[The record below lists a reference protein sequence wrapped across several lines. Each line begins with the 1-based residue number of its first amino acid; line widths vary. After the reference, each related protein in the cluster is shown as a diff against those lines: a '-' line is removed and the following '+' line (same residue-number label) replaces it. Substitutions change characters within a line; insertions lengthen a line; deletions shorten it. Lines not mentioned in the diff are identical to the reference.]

1 MNELTQQRLDALL
14 QANSMTP
21 DRLDQTTLSQMFL
34 AQMRVALY
42 GGVSSIP
49 VLPTFLKPFGTLHEG
64 TPVAVAEIDD
74 REVRVSLVTFSG
86 GRAEVTD
93 ADRFPVPGREYPAP
107 LADLLFAVAELA
119 QPLLDRA
126 KALALCLPFPIDY
139 DWQGD
144 GAIRSFPGTMTVSD
158 FAQTPVLAALRE
170 EWKSRNVTPP
180 PMTLVSLPAAVQLAA
195 GALHPGQKRYVS
207 LTWGSVFDLGF
218 TPPGSIVVFESTV
231 YPGVTEDICIPIIE
245 KESGLKC
252 GVDWKIGYSPE
263 RINPGD
269 KAHRLENIRKIVSGM
284 DEESLEEIQHI
295 YDIVIEVGTYPV
307 SNIRTA
313 EAIKVV
319 ENSQRDINIAF
330 MNELAMVFDRMD
342 IDTNEVVDGMNT
354 KWNALGF
361 RPGLVGGHCIGV
373 DPYYFTY
380 EAEKLGY
387 HSQIILNG
395 RILNDNMGA
404 YIADKA
410 VKQMILA
417 GQTPKTAKVVV
428 LGLTFKEGCP
438 DIRNTKVVD
447 IIKRLDNY
455 GIQPTVV
462 DPWANAEEAKKFYN
476 VELVPFAE
484 IRDADCIIAAVA
496 HEQFRKLSVD
506 ELKAL
511 YKDIPNEKKVLI
523 DVKGIYAVPEL
534 KASGIRFW
542 RL

>member
-218 TPPGSIVVFESTV
+218 TAPGSIVVRQAGTPPALTPFA
-231 YPGVTEDICIPIIE
+231 
-245 KESGLKC
+245 C
-252 GVDWKIGYSPE
+252 GFGHAQCVP
-263 RINPGD
+263 
-269 KAHRLENIRKIVSGM
+269 
-284 DEESLEEIQHI
+284 
-295 YDIVIEVGTYPV
+295 
-307 SNIRTA
+307 
-313 EAIKVV
+313 
-319 ENSQRDINIAF
+319 F
-330 MNELAMVFDRMD
+330 
-342 IDTNEVVDGMNT
+342 
-354 KWNALGF
+354 
-361 RPGLVGGHCIGV
+361 GLV
-373 DPYYFTY
+373 D
-380 EAEKLGY
+380 L
-387 HSQIILNG
+387 ILDRDSG
-395 RILNDNMGA
+395 RILDAECNIILGINSD
-404 YIADKA
+404 YIASLLVGRNFYQELDEI
-410 VKQMILA
+410 ILSIQQQYFGP
-417 GQTPKTAKVVV
+417 GQRALIVCLK
-428 LGLTFKEGCP
+428 
-438 DIRNTKVVD
+438 
-447 IIKRLDNY
+447 
-455 GIQPTVV
+455 
-462 DPWANAEEAKKFYN
+462 
-476 VELVPFAE
+476 
-484 IRDADCIIAAVA
+484 DAYSKMRARSPRSLPL
-496 HEQFRKLSVD
+496 RK
-506 ELKAL
+506 
-511 YKDIPNEKKVLI
+511 
-523 DVKGIYAVPEL
+523 
-534 KASGIRFW
+534 
-542 RL
+542 